1 MTQQQGY
8 DWVQAAQ
15 GKSGGDAP
23 RIPPGEHQVK
33 VTKVVF
39 ANGDGVQFQSKAGDP
54 QILIVLQDAQG
65 REATDFLTLS
75 DKAGWKLARL
85 LGAAGANLARMN
97 QAGVTP
103 QRFADEAFATK
114 NLVGRQLL
122 VQVAY
127 EEGSNYATVTPL
139 MPRQQQQA
147 QGRQDEIPY

>member
-1 MTQQQGY
+1 
-8 DWVQAAQ
+8 
-15 GKSGGDAP
+15 
-23 RIPPGEHQVK
+23 
-33 VTKVVF
+33 
-39 ANGDGVQFQSKAGDP
+39 
-54 QILIVLQDAQG
+54 
-65 REATDFLTLS
+65 
-75 DKAGWKLARL
+75 
-85 LGAAGANLARMN
+85 MN